1 MKRFIFLG
9 MTLAGIA
16 SQIQAAQLIPVPD
29 IAPVAEGYHVVINIP
44 QQRLFLYQNGS
55 LKKVYPVGVGKAMTQ
70 TNIKLVRKPLIRLGI
85 FLCLFN
91 ENVMMGLKV
100 SRQVQTI
107 R

>member
-44 QQRLFLYQNGS
+44 Q
-55 LKKVYPVGVGKAMTQ
+55 
-70 TNIKLVRKPLIRLGI
+70 
-85 FLCLFN
+85 
-91 ENVMMGLKV
+91 
-100 SRQVQTI
+100 
-107 R
+107 